1 MKGSTKS
8 QVLNQNPEQYQNKY
22 HIPSARLKHWNY
34 AWHASHFVTICTQN
48 RICYF
53 GDIINGE
60 MHLSEI
66 GKIVKSE
73 WMRSP
78 HIRPVMNLA
87 LGVCVVMPN
96 HFHGIIF
103 IDKNKYN
110 QRDTDMEPKMDYKNR
125 FGPQSKNLA
134 SVIRGFKS
142 AVTIQV

>member
-1 MKGSTKS
+1 
-8 QVLNQNPEQYQNKY
+8 
-22 HIPSARLKHWNY
+22 
-34 AWHASHFVTICTQN
+34 
-48 RICYF
+48 
-53 GDIINGE
+53 

-78 HIRPVMNLA
+78 HIRPDMNMA
-87 LGVCVVMPN
+87 LGVCVVMLK

-103 IDKNKYN
+103 IGKNKYN
-110 QRDTDMEPKMDYKNR
+110 QRDTDMELKMDYKNR
-125 FGPQSKNLA
+125 FDPQSKNLA